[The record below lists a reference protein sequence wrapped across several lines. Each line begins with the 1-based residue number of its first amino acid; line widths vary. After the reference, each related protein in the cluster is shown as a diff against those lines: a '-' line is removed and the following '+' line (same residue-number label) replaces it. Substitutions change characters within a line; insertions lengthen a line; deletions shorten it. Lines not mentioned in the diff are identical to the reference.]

1 MGSTTSWMNFVIRK
15 PSIVKKEE
23 SKLHK
28 QRTKP
33 QPASDSDSEYSS
45 RSYSSTEEFILNK
58 DKLP

>member
-1 MGSTTSWMNFVIRK
+1 MNFVIRK
-15 PSIVKKEE
+15 PAIVKKEE

-33 QPASDSDSEYSS
+33 QPSSDSDTEYEYSS
-45 RSYSSTEEFILNK
+45 SVSSSYEEFILNK